1 MKKKETL
8 ETVMKRTMLEKME
21 AFVPEMYWD
30 HQWLVMWGG
39 ACTERWV
46 GSNDKKG

>member
-1 MKKKETL
+1 
-8 ETVMKRTMLEKME
+8 MKRTMLEKME

-46 GSNDKKG
+46 GSNDKKS